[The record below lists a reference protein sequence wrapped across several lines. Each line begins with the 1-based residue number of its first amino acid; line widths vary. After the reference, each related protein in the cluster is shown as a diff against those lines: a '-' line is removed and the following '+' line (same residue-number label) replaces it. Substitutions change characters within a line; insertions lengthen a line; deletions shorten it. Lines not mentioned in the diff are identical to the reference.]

1 MTYYLF
7 FRNNLYN
14 YFKLIGYGKDKNKS
28 ITQSKN
34 FILDYLRRNKIN
46 LKYTNTI
53 NFELNLL
60 QLLQEENKDIYK
72 INTKYNSISFY
83 FLKDIDK
90 NLIINDY
97 ILNDKLIYSKLIFYD
112 DIEEAKKILN
122 LKEYMFDVDI
132 IEYPKIKLKYNDRFF
147 IKTRSYSI

>member
-7 FRNNLYN
+7 FRNNIYN

-53 NFELNLL
+53 KFELDLL
-60 QLLQEENKDIYK
+60 KLLQEENKDIYK
-72 INTKYNSISFY
+72 INNKYNSISFF

-90 NLIINDY
+90 NLITNDY
-97 ILNDKLIYSKLIFYD
+97 ILNDKLIYNKLIFEE
-112 DIEEAKKILN
+112 DIEVAKQILN
-122 LKEYMFDVDI
+122 LKEYMFDIDI
-132 IEYPKIKLKYNDRFF
+132 IEYPKLKLKYSNNFF
-147 IKTRSYSI
+147 IKKRSKSI

>member
-7 FRNNLYN
+7 LRNNLYN
-14 YFKLIGYGKDKNKS
+14 YFKLIGSGKDKNKS

-53 NFELNLL
+53 KFELDLL
-60 QLLQEENKDIYK
+60 QLLREENKNIYK
-72 INTKYNSISFY
+72 TDNQYNFISFY

-90 NLIINDY
+90 NLITNDY
-97 ILNDKLIYSKLIFYD
+97 ILNENLIYNKLIFKE
-112 DIEEAKKILN
+112 DIETAKQILK
-122 LKEYMFDVDI
+122 LKEYIFDIDI
-132 IEYPKIKLKYNDRFF
+132 IEYPKLKLKYKNIFF
-147 IKTRSYSI
+147 IKKRSNSI